1 MRRAWTLLT
10 AVSLALGALGGA
22 VATAAPAQAEGQRIV
37 SGWLPYWM
45 TSPARPAG
53 VANAVANADVIS
65 EVMPFW
71 YSAVKGGPA
80 GVTVRTN
87 PNFGN
92 ASANIAWAMGQLRG
106 AGLRI
111 LPAIADASG
120 KGTMAATLAD
130 PAKRTMHIADI
141 VNLVVSNNYDG
152 IDLDYE
158 IFAFSDGRASWAAT
172 QPNWTAFVN
181 ELSAALRAQGKLLSV
196 TIPPQCDTRLRCGP
210 TDGYWVYNMAGIAPA
225 ADRIRIMAYD
235 FSVHGIGPIAPMPWV
250 RGIATNAAQ
259 IMPPS
264 KVFIGVPTYGRVWT
278 LKTGSRYRL
287 AGTCPAP
294 GTSAYRSLT
303 DRASVT
309 DADIPK
315 TLADVGVD
323 PATIQWDPNA
333 QETWVEYDKNVT
345 WTDASGASQT
355 CTARRIMWWVGP
367 QAVLART
374 QLVGELGLG
383 GASMWTIGG
392 DDPAQW
398 PLIRTYA
405 QQLAPAGTQV
415 AVTASAPRVAFN
427 TPLTVS
433 ANAKSAGA
441 PVTGGDA
448 TLQFQAAGA
457 ADWANVAAAP
467 LAADGNVSF
476 TVNPTAAGAWR
487 VFIPSIGGRP
497 EQASDP
503 IPVEVASAVTAN
515 ARKKAV
521 KPLKTTMVRVVS
533 MPATAGQQV
542 VVQRRNGAK
551 WKTVAQGVTD
561 ASGVAMVPVR
571 VIKKRGLYTY
581 RAVAQAAGP
590 LSQGVSPTFTVR
602 VR

>member
-1 MRRAWTLLT
+1 MRRALMLLT
-10 AVSLALGALGGA
+10 AVSLAIGSLGGA
-22 VATAAPAQAEGQRIV
+22 VLVAAPASAEGTKIV
-37 SGWLPYWM
+37 TGWLPYWM

-53 VANAVANADVIS
+53 VANAVANADLIS

-92 ASANIAWAMGQLRG
+92 AASNIPWAMGQLRG
-106 AGLRI
+106 AGLRV
-111 LPAIADASG
+111 LPAIADSSG
-120 KGTMAATLAD
+120 KGTMAAVLAD
-130 PAKRTMHIADI
+130 PAKRAMHIADI

-158 IFAFSDGRASWAAT
+158 IFAFSDGRSTWAAT

-225 ADRIRIMAYD
+225 VDRLRIMAYD
-235 FSVHGIGPIAPMPWV
+235 FHVQGIGAIAPMPWV
-250 RGIATNAAQ
+250 RGLATNAAQ
-259 IMPPS
+259 TIPPS
-264 KVFIGVPTYGRVWT
+264 KVYIGVPTYGRSWT

-287 AGTCPAP
+287 AGSCPSP

-303 DRASVT
+303 AMASIT
-309 DADIPK
+309 DADIPG
-315 TLADVGVD
+315 TLATLGVD
-323 PATIQWDPNA
+323 PASIQWDAEA
-333 QETWVEYDKNVT
+333 QETWVEYDKNVS

-405 QQLAPAGTQV
+405 QQLAPAATE
-415 AVTASAPRVAFN
+415 VTVSASAPRVAFN
-427 TPLTVS
+427 TPLTIT
-433 ANAKSAGA
+433 ANAKSGGA

-448 TLQFQAAGA
+448 TLQFQPAGA
-457 ADWANVAAAP
+457 PDWASVAAAP

-487 VFIPSIGGRP
+487 VFIPSIAGRP

-503 IPVEVASAVTAN
+503 VIVEVASSVTAH
-515 ARKKAV
+515 ARKKVV
-521 KPLKTTMVRVVS
+521 KPLKTTRVRVVS

-542 VVQRRNGAK
+542 IVQRKNGAK
-551 WKTVAQGVTD
+551 WKTVAAGVTD

-581 RAVAQAAGP
+581 RAVAQSSGP
-590 LSQGVSPTFTVR
+590 WSQGISPTFTVR